1 MCCRLLLLRC
11 YMKSVWNHRVLC
23 VVFWEQVDVQ
33 LTSSVLQVEAL
44 RFYMRSVCNNWTLC
58 VVFRLQ
64 DDVQLT
70 SECKEGKSESNADK
84 GVWSSA
90 KAGRMIRCMKWSFC
104 KLCQSLDFCV
114 LTIVKNCNQFRFF
127 HHVTDE
133 SLQKNQS
140 QIQFKQGSLVSPTF
154 MALSILLQISLITF
168 TWILWLHLYG
178 WLDGRKT

>member
-1 MCCRLLLLRC
+1 MLTRQESVEFLTLVCCRLLLLRC

-114 LTIVKNCNQFRFF
+114 LTIVKNCNSA
-127 HHVTDE
+127 TGDM
-133 SLQKNQS
+133 
-140 QIQFKQGSLVSPTF
+140 GVSVVW
-154 MALSILLQISLITF
+154 LLLCR
-168 TWILWLHLYG
+168 
-178 WLDGRKT
+178 DR